1 MAVSVIITRTIK
13 DSSVWEK
20 LSSLIVQLRSRA
32 IVQPGYLNA
41 QTFSCLDCEGEY
53 LVISNWNT
61 LEDWNR
67 WINSEE
73 RLAIQNKVDDL
84 VGEKTVYRYYKPVVG
99 GITPLFNK

>member
-1 MAVSVIITRTIK
+1 MILWGVNFRLA
-13 DSSVWEK
+13 K
-20 LSSLIVQLRSRA
+20 L
-32 IVQPGYLNA
+32 YLNA

-84 VGEKTVYRYYKPVVG
+84 LGEKTVYRYYKPVVG
-99 GITPLFNK
+99 GIMPKCD